1 MALFVV
7 SIESLENLKY
17 NSSLKKHQFFLLFAA
32 GVKTKMEKKINE
44 EESTEILKI
53 LCLIENI

>member
-1 MALFVV
+1 MA

-17 NSSLKKHQFFLLFAA
+17 NSSLKKHQFLLFAA

-44 EESTEILKI
+44 EELTEILKI